1 MERRKSDESN
11 SRAPKGHMGTCSLP
25 LKIFRGKLGE
35 RFGVI
40 IVGATKGNL
49 RSYRDDF
56 ESSRRIF
63 RGRLRVA
70 PNFAPLWGALAPP
83 FTRVSLQTQKLSR
96 AIQSVSKDVKIA

>member
-1 MERRKSDESN
+1 
-11 SRAPKGHMGTCSLP
+11 MGTGFLP

-40 IVGATKGNL
+40 IVGATKDNL

-63 RGRLRVA
+63 RGRLRVP
-70 PNFAPLWGALAPP
+70 PNFTQLWGAVAPP
-83 FTRVSLQTQKLSR
+83 FLTTSDGNSKVLSGHP
-96 AIQSVSKDVKIA
+96 V